1 MKINPTAIRHGAAVG
16 AVQVALTL
24 IAYIVNTSWLFDAW
38 FGLSSW
44 VLIFVG
50 MYFALKGIRQVEGNV
65 LSFSRAWGHAYLFVA
80 VNTLIVIGF
89 SIVLYHVIDPGLV
102 DFAVNTSMERIE
114 EVAALMGGSS
124 EMSEAFERMEPE
136 IRKGL
141 SPGGQAMSAVWSMLI
156 YVIPT
161 LVMALI
167 MRRKED
173 FGA

>member
-1 MKINPTAIRHGAAVG
+1 MKLNPAAVRHGAAVG

-24 IAYIVNTSWLFDAW
+24 IAYIVNTSWLFDPW

-50 MYFALKGIRQVEGNV
+50 MYLALKGIRQEEGNV
-65 LSFSRAWGHAYLFVA
+65 LSFSRAWGHAYVVA
-80 VNTLIVIGF
+80 IVNTLIVIGF
-89 SIVLYHVIDPGLV
+89 SIVLYHVIDPSLVGL
-102 DFAVNTSMERIE
+102 AVRTSMERIE
-114 EVAALMGGSS
+114 EVATLVGGSEEIS
-124 EMSEAFERMEPE
+124 AAFEQMEPE

-141 SPGGQAMSAVWSMLI
+141 SPAGQAMSGVWSLLF
-156 YVIPT
+156 YAIPT
-161 LVMALI
+161 VIMALV